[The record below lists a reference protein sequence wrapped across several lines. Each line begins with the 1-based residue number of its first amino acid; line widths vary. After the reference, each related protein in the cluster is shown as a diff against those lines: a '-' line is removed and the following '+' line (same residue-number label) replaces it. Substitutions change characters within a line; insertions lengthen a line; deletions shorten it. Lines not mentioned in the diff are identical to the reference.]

1 MIAWPNLY
9 PRTLYVEGNYQE
21 NLRKL
26 FEYMEE
32 KNITGILNLKEEFK
46 NFSVNFFQENEGIMN
61 IFPCYN

>member
-9 PRTLYVEGNYQE
+9 PRTLSVEGNYQE

-32 KNITGILNLKEEFK
+32 KNITGILTKFN
-46 NFSVNFFQENEGIMN
+46 N
-61 IFPCYN
+61 I

>member
-26 FEYMEE
+26 FEYMEG
-32 KNITGILNLKEEFK
+32 KNITGILTKFN
-46 NFSVNFFQENEGIMN
+46 N
-61 IFPCYN
+61 I